1 MKVPC
6 VLLFSLVFASP
17 AGAQTP
23 PPQVFDPVTSREFLK
38 QLVEDG
44 VYNFI
49 SSKVAEG
56 LVIHRVDPVLPHGDM
71 MPRVSGTVIIAF
83 EITKDGKVRRAMAV
97 SGPKLLQAPVLAAV
111 RQWTFKPYPLH
122 GEPATVATTFQFNK
136 PIAFRNRME
145 QVSRSGI
152 CCSRRFKLKSSETHS
167 KAHLTLRKSEA
178 GRIC

>member
-1 MKVPC
+1 MQRIPSRARAVAHTKAGYIRADLPC
-6 VLLFSLVFASP
+6 HFHFSIAKWRRTIHSPTASQMTEQ
-17 AGAQTP
+17 A
-23 PPQVFDPVTSREFLK
+23 
-38 QLVEDG
+38 
-44 VYNFI
+44 
-49 SSKVAEG
+49 
-56 LVIHRVDPVLPHGDM
+56 
-71 MPRVSGTVIIAF
+71 RVSGTVIIAF
-83 EITKDGKVRRAMAV
+83 ETTKDGKVRRAMTV
-97 SGPKLLQAPVLAAV
+97 SGPKLQQAPVLAAV